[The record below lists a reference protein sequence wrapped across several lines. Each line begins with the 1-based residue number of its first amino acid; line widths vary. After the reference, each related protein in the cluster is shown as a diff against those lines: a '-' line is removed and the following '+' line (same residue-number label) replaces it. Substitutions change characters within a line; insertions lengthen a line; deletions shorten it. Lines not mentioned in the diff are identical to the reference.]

1 MKHLERVIFVNWY
14 LFDSQQF
21 DLRGDVLITG
31 SNGSGKTSLLDAI
44 QVVALGGHGH
54 DIQLNANAGEKGE
67 RSIKGYCLGQL
78 SNEDGNGGFSV
89 IREDA
94 ITHLALVFTDE
105 KTGESTTIGIC
116 MSAKKSMPKHEV
128 HGLYVAEGMKLSLD
142 DYLASSTQGDI
153 PLSWA
158 QFKNDLMRK
167 SEQKGVNPFVFGQPE
182 KYRKQL
188 CLSLGPKGRQLD
200 QKKFVHSFKKAVNLK
215 DIDNVSD
222 FVKLFVLDENPININ
237 KLDESVT
244 IYKEMLEVAK
254 GVTAQLDLMADIDK
268 SFKKWD
274 RLLKDSI
281 AYEWVEKEYKFILAD
296 LKRSELEDSQRALI
310 EAYWKVLK
318 NLKECDANLH
328 SKKQLAIDLKQQID
342 SDDRESKSRAL
353 IAEIDSL
360 ETKISSAKKAL
371 QQNITSIQSIAG
383 LGRYSQYFTDS
394 AKALVAK
401 SEQMLPKGEMEA
413 LSWPKKPVKTDADAN
428 ALLSDIKLTLE
439 EYSKKKDDL
448 AIEHNKAAKDFASEE
463 NRLRQLESGASD
475 VSQNTLALQRALENE
490 GIEATPLCDLAEI
503 TDVSWQPVI
512 ESYLGSN
519 VEALFVASNDDAERA
534 VQIFKDMNRKKSLY
548 GASVINTRKVGSWK
562 TKIDPRSCAA
572 FIKSEN
578 SIVEAFL
585 SRMLNRLIRVQTAA
599 DLIKEDIA
607 ITSEGMLSKSGSIK
621 KLRMPRNL
629 ILGKKARER
638 TLEQLKERL
647 ADDGAKLE
655 TLRKSK
661 DAVNELYDLLNT
673 AFGKLKDWKFTVDL
687 QKDCKASEE
696 ARDLKTKQFEAIDLN
711 HLAKI
716 RAEHKVVTDLIEE
729 LDEKRTDLLDRRG
742 SMRSQHDAMHDK
754 AVDIIERVDIC
765 AEERVKIESLS
776 LFDMELAGKKEEQLR
791 KEQDNDDGIMKLAAS
806 KKEMCL
812 TKSNRHEQNGLN
824 DLRDYCIRFKITR
837 PEDEASTCELWTWLV
852 DNMKRLN
859 DTELAKYEGD
869 ARRALFDA
877 EQTFKTDVALK
888 LRENIS
894 SMKRLISELN
904 RSLKTRPF
912 SGGEI
917 YQFHYS
923 VNSEY
928 EDIIKFVEKTTQE
941 TQANAGS
948 LLDQEHDLTNVL
960 IERIKVDKAAV
971 SDYRNYFSYDIKIRS
986 EGSKTISKLSKRMGV
1001 ASGGENRT
1009 PYYVTIGASMAS
1021 AYRISSNDIHS
1032 NDGIGLIPLD
1042 EAFHKMDGNN
1052 YFQAGQYIKDI
1063 GLQMILAA
1071 PDDAQIKLLPLVETV
1086 IFLSRHGE
1094 NISSNVTYL
1103 KNGVAELLASDN
1115 PDLNPALLEVA
1126 DNG

>member
-1 MKHLERVIFVNWY
+1 MKRLERVIFVNWY

-78 SNEDGNGGFSV
+78 SSEDGKGGFSV
-89 IREDA
+89 VREDA
-94 ITHLALVFTDE
+94 ITHIGLVFTDE

-153 PLSWA
+153 PLSWE
-158 QFKNDLMRK
+158 QFKHDLMRK
-167 SEQKGVNPFVFGQPE
+167 SAQKGISPFVFGNAAE
-182 KYRKQL
+182 KYQKQL

-200 QKKFVHSFKKAVNLK
+200 WKKFIHSFKKAVNLK

-237 KLDESVT
+237 KLDQSVT
-244 IYKEMLEVAK
+244 IYKEMLEAAK
-254 GVTAQLDLMADIDK
+254 GVTEQLDLMGDIDK
-268 SFKKWD
+268 HFKKWD
-274 RLLKDSI
+274 ELLKDLV
-281 AYEWVEKEYKFILAD
+281 AYEWVEKEYQFIRAD
-296 LKRSELEDSQRALI
+296 LKRSELEDGQRELI
-310 EAYWKVLK
+310 EAYWDVLK
-318 NLKECDANLH
+318 SLEECNESLAC
-328 SKKQLAIDLKQQID
+328 KKTLMVDLKQQLD
-342 SDDRESKSRAL
+342 SDDRQSQSRAL
-353 IAEIDSL
+353 TAEIEGL
-360 ETKISSAKKAL
+360 EVKISHAKTAL
-371 QQNITSIQSIAG
+371 QENITNIQRIAG
-383 LGRYSQYFTDS
+383 LGRYSQYFTDN
-394 AKALVAK
+394 AKAMVDRAK
-401 SEQMLPKGEMEA
+401 EMLPNGEMEA
-413 LSWPKKPVKTDADAN
+413 LSWPKKPVKADADVT
-428 ALLSDIKLTLE
+428 ALLSDIKVVLT
-439 EYSKKKDDL
+439 EYSEKKDSL
-448 AIEHNKAAKDFASEE
+448 AIEHSEAAKAFASECK
-463 NRLRQLESGASD
+463 RLRQLESGGSD
-475 VSQNTLALQRALENE
+475 VSQNTLALQLALEKE

-503 TDVSWQPVI
+503 TDLSWQPVI

-519 VEALFVASNDDAERA
+519 VEALFVASDDAERA
-534 VQIFKDMNRKKSLY
+534 VQIFKDLNRKKSLY
-548 GASVINTRKVGSWK
+548 GASVINTRKVENWK
-562 TKIDPRSCAA
+562 TKVNPRSCAA
-572 FIKSEN
+572 FIKSDN

-585 SRMLNRLIRVQTAA
+585 SRMLNRLICVQTAA
-599 DLIKEDIA
+599 DLVKEDIA

-621 KLRMPRNL
+621 TLRMPRNV

-638 TLEQLKERL
+638 NLEQLQERL
-647 ADDGAKLE
+647 ALDGANVE
-655 TLRKSK
+655 ELRKSK
-661 DAVNELYDLLNT
+661 VDVNELYNLINT
-673 AFGKLKDWKFTVDL
+673 AFGKLEGWKPTVDL
-687 QKDCKASEE
+687 QKNCKASEE
-696 ARDLKTKQFEAIDLN
+696 GRDLKTKQLNAIDLN
-711 HLAKI
+711 HLDKI
-716 RAEHKVVTDLIEE
+716 REDHELAKRAVSKLGNEHTDLIG
-729 LDEKRTDLLDRRG
+729 KRA
-742 SMRSQHDAMHDK
+742 SMRTQHDAMHDK
-754 AVDIIERVDIC
+754 AVGIIEKVDIC
-765 AEERVKIESLS
+765 AEEHAEIESLP
-776 LFDMELAGKKEEQLR
+776 LFDMELASKKEEQLQ
-791 KEQDNDDGIMKLAAS
+791 KETDGDYDIMKLAES
-806 KKEMCL
+806 KKEECL
-812 TKSNRHEQNGLN
+812 TKSSRHEQRGRNA
-824 DLRDYCIRFKITR
+824 LRDYCIRFKIERRKDDT
-837 PEDEASTCELWTWLV
+837 STCELWAWLV
-852 DNMKRLN
+852 DNIKRLN

-877 EQTFKTDVALK
+877 EATFKTDIAFK
-888 LRENIS
+888 LSENIS
-894 SMKRLISELN
+894 SMKRLVAELN
-904 RSLKTRPF
+904 RSLKSRPF

-928 EDIIKFVEKTTQE
+928 EDIIRFVEKTTLE

-948 LLDQEHDLTNVL
+948 LLDKDRDFANVL
-960 IERIKVDKAAV
+960 IERIKTDKEAV

-986 EGSKTISKLSKRMGV
+986 EGSKTTSKLSKRMGV

-1021 AYRISSNDIHS
+1021 AYRISSDIHA

-1115 PDLNPALLEVA
+1115 PDLNPALLEA
-1126 DNG
+1126 ANNG